1 MADQFGMLWDDDTAL
16 STIATIHVDIQ
27 NMVPYNKQQRS
38 GRPLSLPV
46 QRPFHGIRV
55 LDLTHVL
62 AGPFCAYQFA
72 LLGADVIKI
81 ESPQAPDAARGRG
94 PDDALNAAGL
104 GINYLVQGSN
114 KRSMALDLACEDGRA
129 ILLDL
134 VAGADVLVE
143 NYRAGALEA
152 LGLGSSTLQARNPK
166 LIYCSITGFA
176 RGHERETVNAY
187 DNVIQAASGVMART
201 TGRAGEPV
209 KSGASFIDYA
219 TGYAAAFAIS
229 AALFQRQASGIGQVI
244 DCSMFETALTLMS
257 PEAAAALYEGPAQP
271 RPKEAGLGTYETA
284 DGLLML
290 GAFNARQNKRLWDAL
305 GRSDFA
311 ALQGWPQLWDAAQAM
326 RDALVPIMRTRT
338 AAEWET
344 YLHGIGVPAERVRTL
359 DEAVRLPHLG
369 KRGFFHALE
378 PDQPSA
384 APVSVPLAPFSY
396 AASGPAID
404 RPPPRLG
411 EHSADILGEIGRS
424 PATIATLRERGVVA

>member
-1 MADQFGMLWDDDTAL
+1 M
-16 STIATIHVDIQ
+16 
-27 NMVPYNKQQRS
+27 
-38 GRPLSLPV
+38 SLPA

-62 AGPFCAYQFA
+62 AGPFCAYQLA

-81 ESPQAPDAARGRG
+81 EPPDMPDTARGRG
-94 PDDALNAAGL
+94 PDDTLNAAGL

-114 KRSMALDLACEDGRA
+114 KRSLALDLKAEDGRA

-152 LGLGSSTLQARNPK
+152 LGLDSETLQARNPR
-166 LIYCSITGFA
+166 LIHCSITGFA

-229 AALFQRQASGIGQVI
+229 AALFQRQASGVGQVI

-290 GAFNARQNKRLWDAL
+290 GAFNARQNKRLWEAL
-305 GRSDFA
+305 GHPDFA
-311 ALQGWPQLWDAAQAM
+311 ALDGWPQIWDAAQAM
-326 RDALVPIMRTRT
+326 RETLVPIMRTRT
-338 AAEWET
+338 AADWES
-344 YLHGIGVPAERVRTL
+344 YLHSIGVPAERVRSL
-359 DEAVRLPHLG
+359 NEAVRLPHLG
-369 KRGFFHALE
+369 ERGFFHAMDAGV
-378 PDQPSA
+378 PGA
-384 APVSVPLAPFSY
+384 AAVAVPLAPFSY
-396 AASGPAID
+396 AAAGPAID

-411 EHSADILGEIGRS
+411 EHSGEILQEIGRS
-424 PATIATLRERGVVA
+424 PAAIAGLRDRGVVA

>member
-1 MADQFGMLWDDDTAL
+1 MSL
-16 STIATIHVDIQ
+16 SA
-27 NMVPYNKQQRS
+27 
-38 GRPLSLPV
+38 

-62 AGPFCAYQFA
+62 AGPFCAYQLA

-81 ESPQAPDAARGRG
+81 EPPGMPDTARGRG
-94 PDDALNAAGL
+94 PDDALNAVGL

-114 KRSMALDLACEDGRA
+114 KRSLALDLATDEGRT

-134 VAGADVLVE
+134 AEGADVLVE
-143 NYRAGALEA
+143 NYRTGALAA
-152 LGLGSSTLQARNPK
+152 LGLGAAVLQARNPR
-166 LIYCSITGFA
+166 LVYCSITGFA

-229 AALFQRQASGIGQVI
+229 AALFQRQASGVGQVI

-257 PEAAAALYEGPAQP
+257 PEAAAALYEGPVQS

-290 GAFNARQNKRLWDAL
+290 GAFNTRQNKRLWEAL
-305 GRSDFA
+305 ERPDFA
-311 ALQGWPQLWDAAQAM
+311 ALDGWPELWASAQAM
-326 RDALVPIMRTRT
+326 REALVPIMRMRT
-338 AAEWET
+338 AAEWED
-344 YLHGIGVPAERVRTL
+344 YLHGIGIPAERVRTL
-359 DEAVRLPHLG
+359 DEAVHLPHLG
-369 KRGFFHALE
+369 ERGFFHALE
-378 PDQPSA
+378 PAEAGASA
-384 APVSVPLAPFSY
+384 VSVPLAPFSF
-396 AASGPAID
+396 AAGGPTID

-411 EHSADILGEIGRS
+411 EHSAEILHEIGRS
-424 PATIATLRERGVVA
+424 PDEIAALKQRGVVA

>member
-1 MADQFGMLWDDDTAL
+1 M
-16 STIATIHVDIQ
+16 
-27 NMVPYNKQQRS
+27 
-38 GRPLSLPV
+38 SLPA

-62 AGPFCAYQFA
+62 AGPFCAYQLA

-81 ESPQAPDAARGRG
+81 EPPGMPDTARGRG

-114 KRSMALDLACEDGRA
+114 KRSLALDLTTEDGRE

-143 NYRAGALEA
+143 NYRVGALAE
-152 LGLGSSTLQARNPK
+152 LGLRPETLQARNPR
-166 LIYCSITGFA
+166 LICCSITGFA
-176 RGHERETVNAY
+176 RGHEREAVNAY

-229 AALFQRQASGIGQVI
+229 AALFQRQASGVGQVI
-244 DCSMFETALTLMS
+244 DCSMFETALTLMA
-257 PEAAAALYEGPAQP
+257 PEAAAALYEGPSQP

-290 GAFNARQNKRLWDAL
+290 GAFNARQNRRLWQAL
-305 GRSDFA
+305 GRPDFA
-311 ALQGWPQLWDAAQAM
+311 ALEGWPQLWASAPAM
-326 RDALVPIMRTRT
+326 REALVPIMRTRT
-338 AAEWET
+338 AAEWED
-344 YLHGIGVPAERVRTL
+344 YLHGIGIPAERVRSL
-359 DEAVRLPHLG
+359 DEAVRLPHLD
-369 KRGFFHALE
+369 KRGFFHALQ
-378 PDQPSA
+378 PDAASA

-396 AASGPAID
+396 AAAGPAID

-411 EHSADILGEIGRS
+411 EHSAEILSEIGRS
-424 PATIATLRERGVVA
+424 PAEIIALRERGVIA

>member
-1 MADQFGMLWDDDTAL
+1 MSPRSL
-16 STIATIHVDIQ
+16 S
-27 NMVPYNKQQRS
+27 PS
-38 GRPLSLPV
+38 G

-62 AGPFCAYQFA
+62 AGPFCAYQLA

-81 ESPQAPDAARGRG
+81 EPPQMPDTARGRG

-114 KRSMALDLACEDGRA
+114 KRSLALDLASEDGRA

-134 VAGADVLVE
+134 VDGADVLVE
-143 NYRAGALEA
+143 NYRAGALDA
-152 LGLGSSTLQARNPK
+152 LGLGPQTLCARNPR
-166 LIYCSITGFA
+166 LIHCSITGFA

-201 TGRAGEPV
+201 TGRSGEPV

-229 AALFQRQASGIGQVI
+229 AALFQRQASGRGQVI
-244 DCSMFETALTLMS
+244 DCAMFDTALTLMA
-257 PEAAAALYEGPAQP
+257 PEAAAALYEGPVQP

-290 GAFNARQNKRLWDAL
+290 GAFNTRQNRRLWQAL
-305 GRSDFA
+305 GRPDFA
-311 ALQGWPQLWDAAQAM
+311 ALDGWPALWGAAPAM
-326 RDALVPIMRTRT
+326 REALVPIMHTRS
-338 AAEWET
+338 AAEWEDW
-344 YLHGIGVPAERVRTL
+344 LHAIGIPAERVRTL
-359 DEAVRLPHLG
+359 DEAARLPHLHE
-369 KRGFFHALE
+369 RGFFHTLDAAL
-378 PDQPSA
+378 PGA
-384 APVSVPLAPFSY
+384 APVAVPLAPFTY
-396 AASGPAID
+396 AAAGPAID

-411 EHSADILGEIGRS
+411 EHSAEILGEIGRA
-424 PATIATLRERGVVA
+424 PAEVEALKARGVIA

>member
-1 MADQFGMLWDDDTAL
+1 MSL
-16 STIATIHVDIQ
+16 SA
-27 NMVPYNKQQRS
+27 
-38 GRPLSLPV
+38 

-62 AGPFCAYQFA
+62 AGPFCAYQLA

-81 ESPQAPDAARGRG
+81 EPPGMPDTARGRG

-114 KRSMALDLACEDGRA
+114 KRSLALDLATEEGRT

-134 VAGADVLVE
+134 AEGADVLVE
-143 NYRAGALEA
+143 NYRAGALAA
-152 LGLGSSTLQARNPK
+152 LGLGPETLQARNPR
-166 LIYCSITGFA
+166 LICCSITGFA
-176 RGHERETVNAY
+176 RGHEREAVNAY

-201 TGRAGEPV
+201 TGQAGEPV

-229 AALFQRQASGIGQVI
+229 AALFQRQASGVGQVI

-257 PEAAAALYEGPAQP
+257 PEAAAALYEGPVQP

-290 GAFNARQNKRLWDAL
+290 GAFNARQNKRLWEAL
-305 GRSDFA
+305 GRPDFA
-311 ALQGWPQLWDAAQAM
+311 ALNGWPELWAAGQAM

-338 AAEWET
+338 AAEWED
-344 YLHGIGVPAERVRTL
+344 YLHGISVPAERVRTL
-359 DEAVRLPHLG
+359 DEAVQMPHLD
-369 KRGFFHALE
+369 KRGFFHALK
-378 PDQPSA
+378 PDEAGAS
-384 APVSVPLAPFSY
+384 PVSVPLAPFSY
-396 AASGPAID
+396 AAAGPMID

-411 EHSADILGEIGRS
+411 EHSAEILGEIGRS
-424 PATIATLRERGVVA
+424 PAEIARLRDKGVVA

>member
-1 MADQFGMLWDDDTAL
+1 M
-16 STIATIHVDIQ
+16 
-27 NMVPYNKQQRS
+27 
-38 GRPLSLPV
+38 SLPV

-62 AGPFCAYQFA
+62 AGPFCAYQLA

-81 ESPQAPDAARGRG
+81 EPPGMPDTARGRG

-104 GINYLVQGSN
+104 GLNYLVQGSN
-114 KRSMALDLACEDGRA
+114 KRSLALDLATQDGRA

-134 VAGADVLVE
+134 VDGADVLVE
-143 NYRAGALEA
+143 NYRTGALEA
-152 LGLGSSTLQARNPK
+152 LGLGPQALQTRNPR

-201 TGRAGEPV
+201 TGHAGEPV

-229 AALFQRQASGIGQVI
+229 AALFQRQASGVGQII
-244 DCSMFETALTLMS
+244 DCSMFETALTLMA
-257 PEAAAALYEGPAQP
+257 PEAAAALYEGAIQP

-290 GAFNARQNKRLWDAL
+290 GAFNARQNRRLWQAL
-305 GRSDFA
+305 GRPDFA
-311 ALQGWPQLWDAAQAM
+311 ALDGWPELWASAQAM
-326 RDALVPIMRTRT
+326 REALVPIMRMRT
-338 AAEWET
+338 AADWET
-344 YLHGIGVPAERVRTL
+344 YLHGIGIPAERVRSL

-369 KRGFFHALE
+369 ERGFFHALE
-378 PDQPSA
+378 PGEAGA

-396 AASGPAID
+396 AAAGPAID

-411 EHSADILGEIGRS
+411 EHSTEILSEIGHT
-424 PATIATLRERGVVA
+424 PAAIAALKERGVIA

>member
-1 MADQFGMLWDDDTAL
+1 MSPRSL
-16 STIATIHVDIQ
+16 S
-27 NMVPYNKQQRS
+27 PS
-38 GRPLSLPV
+38 G

-62 AGPFCAYQFA
+62 AGPFCAYQLA

-81 ESPQAPDAARGRG
+81 EPPQMPDTARGRG

-114 KRSMALDLACEDGRA
+114 KRSLALDLASEDGRA

-134 VAGADVLVE
+134 VDGADVLVE
-143 NYRAGALEA
+143 NYRAGALDA
-152 LGLGSSTLQARNPK
+152 LGLGPQTLCARNPR
-166 LIYCSITGFA
+166 LIHCSITGFA

-201 TGRAGEPV
+201 TGRSGEPV

-229 AALFQRQASGIGQVI
+229 AALFQRQASGRGQVI
-244 DCSMFETALTLMS
+244 DCAMFDTALTLMA
-257 PEAAAALYEGPAQP
+257 PEAAAALYEGPVQP

-290 GAFNARQNKRLWDAL
+290 GAFNTRQNRRLWQAL
-305 GRSDFA
+305 GRPDFA
-311 ALQGWPQLWDAAQAM
+311 ALDGWPALWGAAQAM
-326 RDALVPIMRTRT
+326 REALVPIMLTRT
-338 AAEWET
+338 AAEWEGW
-344 YLHGIGVPAERVRTL
+344 LHAIGIPAERVRTL
-359 DEAVRLPHLG
+359 DEAARLPHLHE
-369 KRGFFHALE
+369 RGFFHTLDAAL
-378 PDQPSA
+378 PGA
-384 APVSVPLAPFSY
+384 APVAVPLAPFTY
-396 AASGPAID
+396 AAAGPAID

-411 EHSADILGEIGRS
+411 EHSAEILGEIGRS
-424 PATIATLRERGVVA
+424 PAEVEALKARGVIA